1 MRGTPLNIPPQ
12 RITTMRSIV
21 RTKPYSWHDGDAV
34 IPGAS
39 LRLSKANLFVP
50 YEQMREVADMLH
62 DICDAYDEAEAEGRL
77 LEVVT

>member
-1 MRGTPLNIPPQ
+1 MNNQPQ

-21 RTKPYSWHDGDAV
+21 RIKPYSWHDGDAI

-62 DICDAYDEAEAEGRL
+62 DICDTYDEAERQGRL
-77 LEVVT
+77 LEVLS